1 MERAAR
7 GSRPSSRCA
16 LMFFLS
22 VFPSPLFSLRINPH
36 THTHNASTSTSYFY
50 LFLRTDQNICSLHKY
65 PPLSSTKLSILI
77 SMFRVLPPC
86 FSLFVYSLLPNP
98 RVACIPSTFLY
109 IPFHLLDILL
119 SLSSA
124 TPTLFVGSSVFYYP
138 SYLYVVS
145 QSDTRT
151 ASHARFFFF
160 VLFASFLSYLFL

>member
-16 LMFFLS
+16 LVFFLS
-22 VFPSPLFSLRINPH
+22 VFPSHSFHFASTH

-77 SMFRVLPPC
+77 CMFRVLPPC

-109 IPFHLLDILL
+109 ILFHLLDILL
-119 SLSSA
+119 SLFCNTYFIRRIIGLLLSQ
-124 TPTLFVGSSVFYYP
+124 LFVCS
-138 SYLYVVS
+138 
-145 QSDTRT
+145 
-151 ASHARFFFF
+151 
-160 VLFASFLSYLFL
+160 